1 VKKSVTNVIYLFI
14 GMCVLMLLSSCAAT
28 SKSQTVTKSGFLEN
42 YGQLKVGKDDQA
54 QLVYI
59 DSTADFKTYT
69 KILMD
74 PIKVYTSDKE
84 SNLKKLSKEELQ
96 TLVNYL
102 DATLRENL
110 KKDYTFVDAPGPGV
124 MRLRVA
130 ITDAEDSNVTLDT
143 ISSILPIGM
152 ALNMI
157 QVGITGKSSFVGEA
171 GIEAEILDSQTNK
184 RLAAAVDRRVG
195 SKYTGQFDKFN
206 EWHAVTDSYDY
217 WAQKMRTR
225 LADLRQGKK

>member
-1 VKKSVTNVIYLFI
+1 MKKSVCNVIKVFSGI
-14 GMCVLMLLSSCAAT
+14 CVLMLLCSCAAT
-28 SKSQTVTKSGFLEN
+28 SKSRTVTKSGFLGD
-42 YGQLKVGKDDQA
+42 YSQLKEGTGEQA
-54 QLVYI
+54 QLIYI
-59 DSTADFKTYT
+59 DSNADFKAYT

-74 PIKVYTSDKE
+74 PIKVYTSDQK
-84 SNLKKLSKEELQ
+84 SNLKELSKEELQ

-102 DATLRENL
+102 DATLRANL
-110 KKDYTFVDAPGPGV
+110 KKDYSFVDAPGPGV

-171 GIEAEILDSQTNK
+171 GVEAEMQDSQSGK
-184 RLAAAVDRRVG
+184 RLMAAVDRRVG

-206 EWHAVTDSYDY
+206 EWHAITDSYDY
-217 WAQKMRTR
+217 WAQRLQTR
-225 LADLRQGKK
+225 LSELRQGKK

>member
-1 VKKSVTNVIYLFI
+1 MKKPVCNLIKFFAGI
-14 GMCVLMLLSSCAAT
+14 CVLMLLCSCAAT
-28 SKSQTVTKSGFLEN
+28 SKSRTVTKSGFLGD
-42 YGQLKVGKDDQA
+42 YGQLKVGKEDQA
-54 QLVYI
+54 QLVYV

-74 PIKVYTSDKE
+74 PIKVYTSDKD

-102 DATLRENL
+102 DATIRENL
-110 KKDYTFVDAPGPGV
+110 KKDYSFVDAPGPGV

-130 ITDAEDSNVTLDT
+130 ITDAEDSNVPLDT

-171 GIEAEILDSQTNK
+171 GVEAEMLDSQSNK
-184 RLAAAVDRRVG
+184 RLMAAVDRRVG

-217 WAQKMRTR
+217 WAQRMQTS
-225 LADLRQGKK
+225 LSELRQGKK

>member
-1 VKKSVTNVIYLFI
+1 MKKSVTNVIRLFVGI
-14 GMCVLMLLSSCAAT
+14 CVLMLLCSCAAT
-28 SKSQTVTKSGFLEN
+28 SKSRTVTKSGFLGD
-42 YGQLKVGKDDQA
+42 YSQLKPGTEEQA
-54 QLVYI
+54 QLIYI
-59 DSTADFKTYT
+59 DSTVNFKTYT

-74 PIKVYTSDKE
+74 PIKMYTSEKD
-84 SNLKKLSKEELQ
+84 SNLKKLSKEERQ
-96 TLVNYL
+96 TLLNYL

-110 KKDYTFVDAPGPGV
+110 KKDYTFVDAPGPDV

-130 ITDAEDSNVTLDT
+130 ITDAEDSNVTMDT

-152 ALNMI
+152 ALNLI

-171 GIEAEILDSQTNK
+171 GIEAEMLDSQTGK
-184 RLAAAVDRRVG
+184 RLAAGVDRRVG

-217 WAQKMRTR
+217 WAQRMQTR
-225 LADLRQGKK
+225 LAELRQGKK

>member
-1 VKKSVTNVIYLFI
+1 MKKSVTNVILLFAGI
-14 GMCVLMLLSSCAAT
+14 CVLMLLCSCAAT
-28 SKSQTVTKSGFLEN
+28 SKSQTVTKSGFLGD
-42 YGQLKVGKDDQA
+42 YGQLKAGKEDQA

-59 DSTADFKTYT
+59 DPKANFKTYT

-74 PIKVYTSDKE
+74 PIKVYTSDKD
-84 SNLKKLSKEELQ
+84 SNLKKISKEELQ

-102 DATLRENL
+102 DATIRQNL
-110 KKDYTFVDAPGPGV
+110 SKDYAFVNAPGSDV

-171 GIEAEILDSQTNK
+171 GIEMEILDSQSGT
-184 RLAAAVDRRVG
+184 RMAAAVDRRVG
-195 SKYTGQFDKFN
+195 AKYTGQFDKFN

-217 WAQKMRTR
+217 WAQRLQTR
-225 LADLRQGKK
+225 LSDLRQGKK